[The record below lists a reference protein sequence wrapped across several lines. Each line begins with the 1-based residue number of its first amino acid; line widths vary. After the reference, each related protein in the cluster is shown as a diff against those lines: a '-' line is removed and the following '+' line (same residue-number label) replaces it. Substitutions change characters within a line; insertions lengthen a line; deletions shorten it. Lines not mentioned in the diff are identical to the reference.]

1 VMRKWLPTFGTS
13 FGCAIALLLVVA
25 AADLAAQPV
34 MNGKPVRAYAGHV
47 VMLNEREGRIVI
59 AIDDGSKGDW
69 RIGGYTVVLRGA
81 ERLPLNAVLA
91 SPRVTA
97 WVSPDGTVQRI
108 TLGAARPAPTGGR
121 TNGQVVRSY
130 LGRVEMMN
138 LRDGRI
144 VIDVDDGS
152 KGDWRIG
159 GYTVVLRGAEREPL
173 KAALDSRRVRVWVT
187 REGQVERINILAV
200 R

>member
-1 VMRKWLPTFGTS
+1 MRKWLPTFGKS
-13 FGCAIALLLVVA
+13 FGCAIALLLLGA

-59 AIDDGSKGDW
+59 
-69 RIGGYTVVLRGA
+69 
-81 ERLPLNAVLA
+81 
-91 SPRVTA
+91 
-97 WVSPDGTVQRI
+97 
-108 TLGAARPAPTGGR
+108 
-121 TNGQVVRSY
+121 
-130 LGRVEMMN
+130 
-138 LRDGRI
+138 
-144 VIDVDDGS
+144 DVDDGS

-159 GYTVVLRGAEREPL
+159 GYTVVLRGGEREPL